1 MRRAEAIQILRDHR
15 DELEENFGV
24 RTLALFGSVA
34 REEAAATSD
43 VDLLVEF
50 DNRPIG
56 LFHLAALHERLRELL
71 HSDRVDVVLRDAVYP
86 ALKANILRE
95 AIDVFTAEVGASR

>member
-1 MRRAEAIQILRDHR
+1 
-15 DELEENFGV
+15 
-24 RTLALFGSVA
+24 LALFGSVA
-34 REEAAATSD
+34 REEVATTSD

-50 DNRPIG
+50 DERPIG

-71 HSDRVDVVLRDAVYP
+71 QCERVDIVLRDAVYP
-86 ALKANILRE
+86 ELKANIFRE